1 MDGQDESFRF
11 MSVRCVAMQ
20 ILERDGERGM
30 GYGLIIT
37 AVQDL
42 LKIQYIWSPDKHKPP
57 VYLLTLEKKRFS
69 SSLVL
74 STFCYC

>member
-42 LKIQYIWSPDKHKPP
+42 LKIQYI
-57 VYLLTLEKKRFS
+57 
-69 SSLVL
+69 
-74 STFCYC
+74 